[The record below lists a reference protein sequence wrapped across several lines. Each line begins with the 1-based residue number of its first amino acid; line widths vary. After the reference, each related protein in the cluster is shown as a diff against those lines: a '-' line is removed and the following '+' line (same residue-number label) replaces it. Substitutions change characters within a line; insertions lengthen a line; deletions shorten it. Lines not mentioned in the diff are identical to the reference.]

1 VTTFQRRRLV
11 LGLVLF
17 ALIALVALLFAIPK
31 IQDDRVE
38 AAESQLRA
46 AGITG
51 VVAQFSGRDGTL
63 LGPAAQEEEA
73 LAAVTDRDGM
83 RSLEYEA
90 TDADDDGEAIATTT
104 TTVAAGGTTT
114 TTTVAPGQ
122 ALQVSANVDGRTIS
136 LTGTVASDAEKK
148 LVLDAAAAAFGPAN
162 VADQVVVSNGVR
174 DEPSAGALVLFS
186 QYLGLMGRDLDQGS
200 AQVSGTTMA
209 VAGTG
214 FTKESAA
221 ALAGELEKYRTA
233 AGLTVSGSVAE
244 PTPPDAAG
252 LQANL
257 SDISGRSSINFA
269 SGSAQLDAPSQ
280 QVLDVAAQSILAGPV
295 AAVEIGGHTDSEGT
309 ETNNQRLSLQRAE
322 AVRTYLIT
330 KGVAAPRLVA
340 KGFGSTVP
348 IADNATPEGR
358 AQNRRI
364 EFVVTGS

>member
-1 VTTFQRRRLV
+1 MTTFQRRRLV

-17 ALIALVALLFAIPK
+17 ALVALVALLFAIPK

-63 LGPAAQEEEA
+63 LGPAAQEDEA

-90 TDADDDGEAIATTT
+90 SDDDDGQAIATTT
-104 TTVAAGGTTT
+104 TTVAAGAAAT

-122 ALQVSANVDGRTIS
+122 ALQVSANVDGRGIS
-136 LTGTVASDAEKK
+136 LTGTVANDAEKK
-148 LVLDAAAAAFGPAN
+148 LLLDAAAAAFGPAN
-162 VADQVVVSNGVR
+162 VADQVVVSNGLR
-174 DEPSAGALVLFS
+174 DEPSAGALNLFS
-186 QYLGLMGRDLDQGS
+186 QYLAVMGRDLDQGS

-214 FTKESAA
+214 FTKESTA
-221 ALAGELEKYRTA
+221 ALAAELEKYRTM

-244 PTPPDAAG
+244 PTQPDAAG
-252 LQANL
+252 MQANL
-257 SDISGRSSINFA
+257 SDISGRSGITFA
-269 SGSAQLDAPSQ
+269 SGSAQIDAPSQ
-280 QVLDVAAQSILAGPV
+280 QVLDVVAQSILAGPV

-309 ETNNQRLSLQRAE
+309 EINNQRLSLQRAE